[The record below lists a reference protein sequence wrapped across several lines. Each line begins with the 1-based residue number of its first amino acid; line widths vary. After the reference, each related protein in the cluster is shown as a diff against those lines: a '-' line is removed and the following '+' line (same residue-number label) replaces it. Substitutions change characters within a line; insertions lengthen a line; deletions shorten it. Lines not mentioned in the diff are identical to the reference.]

1 MSKRGS
7 TPWRL
12 EPVDA
17 TSLYD
22 HWKRQSVCEQLDA
35 SSDEPTRGE
44 PSDCTLLTRFRR
56 GEEGAATAIYLR
68 YAKRLQLLA
77 RSQSGKDLL
86 VRVDPEDVV
95 QSVFRT
101 FFRRASEGHYAIP
114 DGEELWKLFLVIA
127 LNKVRELGEFHR
139 AAKRDVGHTT
149 ALERRDQGPVRPSA
163 SDEQAYGVLRM
174 TIDEL
179 LEEMSDTQRQMV
191 MMRIAGHG
199 IDDIART
206 THRAKRS
213 VERVLQR
220 FRSRLGE
227 TLREDERMR

>member
-1 MSKRGS
+1 VPERPELTSD
-7 TPWRL
+7 TRL
-12 EPVDA
+12 A
-17 TSLYD
+17 
-22 HWKRQSVCEQLDA
+22 
-35 SSDEPTRGE
+35 GE

-56 GEEGAATAIYLR
+56 GEEDAATAIYLR

-77 RSQSGKDLL
+77 RSRSGKDLL

-101 FFRRASEGHYAIP
+101 FFRRAAEGHYAIP

-149 ALERRDQGPVRPSA
+149 ALDRLDEFTSRPQA

-174 TIDEL
+174 TINEL
-179 LEEMSDTQRQMV
+179 LDNMPDAQQRMV
-191 MMRIAGHG
+191 MMRIEGHG
-199 IDDIART
+199 IDEIAQATR
-206 THRAKRS
+206 RAKRS

-227 TLREDERMR
+227 TLREDERKH